1 MPAKAGI
8 HDFLNPMRLLLLAL
22 LLLFTSCRHDL
33 SQQDVNVRGMVPAL
47 ALEMTD
53 VTTNQPVT
61 AANFRGK
68 VTLLY
73 FGYTNCPDV
82 CPATL
87 YNVDKILRRLGPLAS
102 QVQLLFV
109 TVDPNRDT
117 PAALAQYVALF
128 GPNIIGLRGTD
139 NQLFSLARRYR
150 VVFSVKPSPNPQ
162 QYQVSH
168 SAAIYVFD
176 ASGQAQYLIAGL
188 DTDAPDLPGIT
199 ADLKDTIQQNPKISV
214 LSWLQSLISSG

>member
-1 MPAKAGI
+1 VI
-8 HDFLNPMRLLLLAL
+8 RNFLLVAL
-22 LLLFTSCRHDL
+22 LLLSSCRHDL
-33 SQQDVNVRGMVPAL
+33 SQQDVSIQGMVPAL
-47 ALEMTD
+47 TLDMTD
-53 VTTNQPVT
+53 VNTNQPVT

-109 TVDPNRDT
+109 TVDPNRDSA
-117 PAALAQYVALF
+117 AALAQYVGLF
-128 GPNIIGLRGTD
+128 GPNITGLRGTD
-139 NQLFSLARRYR
+139 NQLFDLARRYR
-150 VVFSVKPSPNPQ
+150 VVFSVKPSTDPQ
-162 QYQVSH
+162 QYQVTH

-176 ASGQAQYLIAGL
+176 ASGQAQFIIAGL
-188 DTDAPDLPGIT
+188 DTDSPDLQGIT
-199 ADLKDTIQQNPKISV
+199 SDLRDVIQQHPKIPF
-214 LSWLQSLISSG
+214 LSWLLSP

>member
-1 MPAKAGI
+1 
-8 HDFLNPMRLLLLAL
+8 MRALLLAAFL
-22 LLLFTSCRHDL
+22 LLAGCHHDL
-33 SQQDVNVRGMVPAL
+33 SQQDVSVNGMVPNL
-47 ALEMTD
+47 TLDMTD
-53 VTTNQPVT
+53 VNTGQAVT
-61 AANFRGK
+61 AADFYGK

-87 YNVDKILRRLGPLAS
+87 YNVDKILRRLGNLAA

-117 PAALAQYVALF
+117 PAVLAQYVSLF
-128 GPNIIGLRGTD
+128 GPNIVGLRGTP
-139 NQLFSLARRYR
+139 NELFTLARRYR

-162 QYQVSH
+162 LYQVYH

-176 ASGQAQYLIAGL
+176 AKGQAQFLIAGL
-188 DTDAPDLPGIT
+188 DTDSPDLDGIT
-199 ADLKDTIQQNPKISV
+199 ADLKDVIQSNPDESV
-214 LSWLQSLISSG
+214 LSWLEGLVSSG